1 MIYFH
6 QDAEVFAELFVFWFQ
21 RSLLQNFGITAMNEK
36 NLKLP
41 WQFYVEALK
50 NWIWKPAKDLSHVP
64 SCDSLFGDLR
74 LSVDCF
80 FVFDMLQLILDAMF
94 MQFDCS

>member
-21 RSLLQNFGITAMNEK
+21 WSLSQNFGITAMNEK

-50 NWIWKPAKDLSHVP
+50 N
-64 SCDSLFGDLR
+64 
-74 LSVDCF
+74 
-80 FVFDMLQLILDAMF
+80 
-94 MQFDCS
+94 